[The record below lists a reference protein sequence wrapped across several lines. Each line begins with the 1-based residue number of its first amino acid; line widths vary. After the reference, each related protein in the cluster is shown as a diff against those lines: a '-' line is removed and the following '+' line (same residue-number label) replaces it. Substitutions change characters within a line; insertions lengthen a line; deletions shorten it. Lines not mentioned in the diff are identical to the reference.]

1 MKGKTSSILAFL
13 AVLLA
18 FPTIGR
24 AQFVMSGELRPRA
37 EFRHGYKAPAFD
49 GMTPAA
55 FISQRSR
62 INLNYKDEKMK
73 AGISL
78 QDVRVWGNVTQMN
91 VSDNNFSVHE
101 AWGEYFFTPTL
112 SFKAGRM
119 ELVYD
124 DSRMLGNVDWAQ
136 QARSHDIGL
145 LKWQP
150 GTWKIHGGLAFNQDK
165 ERLDDRLY
173 YVAGNYKSMQM
184 LWINHSW
191 EILEMS
197 LLALNTGNH
206 NRLEN
211 GQVVVYDTR
220 FTQTLGGT
228 GTLKVHPVT
237 LNASFYKQTG
247 KDVPDIKVDA
257 MMYSANAKLDL
268 SKALSITAGIENL
281 SGTSQKNASPNVTN
295 SFNPLFG
302 TNHKFN
308 GHMDY
313 YYVGNHINSVGLQ
326 DVFVKLNFGKGIVS
340 LGTDLHLFSAAAD
353 IVDPKNPGNV
363 MSKNLGQEID
373 AYLAI
378 KLAGNVTLN
387 AGYSQYLPTASVI
400 ALKGGSQ
407 DMTSYWAWASL
418 TFKPTFFEH

>member
-1 MKGKTSSILAFL
+1 MKGKISSILAFL

-18 FPTIGR
+18 FPTIGKG
-24 AQFVMSGELRPRA
+24 QFVMSSELRPRA

-237 LNASFYKQTG
+237 LNASIYKQTG

-257 MMYSANAKLDL
+257 LMYAANAKLVL

-281 SGTSQKNASPNVTN
+281 WHQPEKRFAKCYQQ
-295 SFNPLFG
+295 F
-302 TNHKFN
+302 
-308 GHMDY
+308 
-313 YYVGNHINSVGLQ
+313 
-326 DVFVKLNFGKGIVS
+326 
-340 LGTDLHLFSAAAD
+340 
-353 IVDPKNPGNV
+353 
-363 MSKNLGQEID
+363 
-373 AYLAI
+373 
-378 KLAGNVTLN
+378 
-387 AGYSQYLPTASVI
+387 
-400 ALKGGSQ
+400 
-407 DMTSYWAWASL
+407 
-418 TFKPTFFEH
+418 